1 MPGETSTSSRAQY
14 ALPML
19 PLPQFLGL
27 SDEQRR
33 GAVCVW
39 CSQSLTAE
47 TARDLGERPS
57 PDGTRMWPR
66 GCTPCVREQA
76 RRVSCLHTRHCPRC
90 IANREACPDRRALRD
105 LALEGRRRKAEQ

>member
-1 MPGETSTSSRAQY
+1 MSDTDTRADSS

-33 GAVCVW
+33 GSVCVW
-39 CSQSLTAE
+39 CSESLTAE
-47 TARDLGERPS
+47 TARNLGERPA

-66 GCTPCVREQA
+66 GCTPCVREEA
-76 RRVSCLHTRHCPRC
+76 RRIFRLHTRKCGVC
-90 IANREACPDRRALRD
+90 IRNTEACPDRRALRD
-105 LALEGRRRKAEQ
+105 LALEGRRREVGL

>member
-1 MPGETSTSSRAQY
+1 MSDTDTRPDST

-39 CSQSLTAE
+39 CNESLTAE
-47 TARDLGERPS
+47 TARDLGERPA

-66 GCTPCVREQA
+66 GCTPCVIDEA
-76 RRVSCLHTRHCPRC
+76 RRISRLHGRYCLVC
-90 IANREACPDRRALRD
+90 IRNTEACPDRRALRD
-105 LALEGRRRKAEQ
+105 LALEGRRRGGEL